1 MEKRT
6 ILAGEKVEAA
16 YGKKKV
22 LHGLSFVVPEGAII
36 AILGANGAGKTTL
49 LRTISGLLAPLQG
62 SIHFLGN
69 PIQHIIAEKRV
80 EMGISQIPQNRAIF
94 KSLTVF
100 ENLKM
105 GAFSRKDRKN
115 FTEDLGRVHEYFPI
129 LGERSKQLAETLS
142 GGEQQM
148 LAIGR
153 ALMSK
158 PKLLLLDEPSLGLA
172 PLVTEKIYGIIE
184 KLNRD
189 ENVTILLV
197 EQNANLALTISAF
210 AYIMETGLFP
220 VSGPSRE
227 LLENDYVKTVYLAG

>member
-1 MEKRT
+1 MERRV
-6 ILAGEKVEAA
+6 LLRGEKVAAA
-16 YGKKKV
+16 YGKKEV
-22 LHGLSFVVPEGAII
+22 LHGLSWEVPEGSII

-49 LRTISGLLAPLQG
+49 LRTISGLLFPGHG
-62 SIHFLGN
+62 SIRFLDRS
-69 PIQHIIAEKRV
+69 IEFLAAEKRV
-80 EMGISQIPQNRAIF
+80 GMGISQVPQTRAIF

-100 ENLKM
+100 ENLRM
-105 GAFSRKDRKN
+105 GAFSRKDKKQ
-115 FTEDLGRVHEYFPI
+115 FTEDYDRVYNYFPI
-129 LGERSKQLAETLS
+129 LSERNGQLAQTLS

-153 ALMSK
+153 ALMAK

-189 ENVTILLV
+189 ENVTLLVV
-197 EQNANLALTISAF
+197 EQNANLALAVCEF

-220 VSGPSRE
+220 VAGPSQE
-227 LLENDYVKTVYLAG
+227 LLKNDYVKNVYLAG

>member
-1 MEKRT
+1 METRT

-22 LHGLSFVVPEGAII
+22 LHGLSWVVPEGAII

-69 PIQHIIAEKRV
+69 PLQHVVAEKRV
-80 EMGISQIPQNRAIF
+80 EMGISQVPQNRAIF
-94 KSLTVF
+94 RSLTVF
-100 ENLKM
+100 ENLRM
-105 GAFSRKDRKN
+105 GAFCRKDQKN
-115 FTEDLGRVHEYFPI
+115 LTGDLARVYEYFPI
-129 LGERSKQLAETLS
+129 LSERSKQPAETLS

-172 PLVTEKIYGIIE
+172 PLVTEKIYEIIE

-189 ENVTILLV
+189 DNVTILLV
-197 EQNANLALTISAF
+197 EQNANLALTVSVF